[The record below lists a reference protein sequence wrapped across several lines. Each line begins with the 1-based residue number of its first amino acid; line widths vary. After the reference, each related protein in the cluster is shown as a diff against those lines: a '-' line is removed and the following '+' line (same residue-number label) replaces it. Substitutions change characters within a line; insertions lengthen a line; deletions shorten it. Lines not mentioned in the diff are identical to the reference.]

1 MTTSA
6 EPTPPTTRLAF
17 PVTAED
23 RAALLAR
30 LRNEG
35 FTRPT
40 HLTLADITPELL
52 ELHNWCRDNW
62 GRTDRILTL
71 EEVAEAIRV
80 GTAHQDTVGQA
91 SKPRSTDLSSG
102 LEADGLQ
109 IIRILEEL
117 FEEVAYPNNIASSG
131 SKEAPKDA
139 SNQGKREPSASKE
152 IPARKASPSEVP
164 FAEAAPDEDLS
175 DLDHADAAA
184 APRVSPALIR
194 DTAIGVAIGVGA
206 SLFSRKLGLA
216 VLGWTAL
223 RYWVC
228 KDAPVTEDELFDD
241 VEGSPEVPSSDSDSD
256 GRA

>member
-1 MTTSA
+1 MTSSS

-30 LRNEG
+30 LRSEG

-52 ELHNWCRDNW
+52 ELHNWCRENW

-80 GTAHQDTVGQA
+80 GTAHQDTVGKA
-91 SKPRSTDLSSG
+91 
-102 LEADGLQ
+102 
-109 IIRILEEL
+109 
-117 FEEVAYPNNIASSG
+117 ASSTP
-131 SKEAPKDA
+131 ADNPFIT
-139 SNQGKREPSASKE
+139 RE

-164 FAEAAPDEDLS
+164 FTEALPEEDLS

-228 KDAPVTEDELFDD
+228 KDAPVTEDDLDD
-241 VEGSPEVPSSDSDSD
+241 GASLEGDEAGDEDRP
-256 GRA
+256 A